1 MSAKIHFILTSFILS
16 LSTAVMT
23 MNSNLDLQSAI
34 DALDL
39 YGYEKKHSTDL
50 EQARNKQQMA
60 KYIGSLDY
68 SLRRLQILQ
77 ETVNELVEE
86 KKYELTRQENIQTFK
101 TKIINISREFNMS
114 YADVLDVMAV
124 LEQK

>member
-114 YADVLDVMAV
+114 YADVLDVMAM

>member
-86 KKYELTRQENIQTFK
+86 KKNELTRQENIQTFK

-114 YADVLDVMAV
+114 YADVLDVMAM

>member
-1 MSAKIHFILTSFILS
+1 
-16 LSTAVMT
+16 

>member
-1 MSAKIHFILTSFILS
+1 
-16 LSTAVMT
+16 

-114 YADVLDVMAV
+114 YADVLDVMAM